1 MRNLKFSLAVA
12 ANTFLET
19 VNSRLFSFFLVFS
32 LLLVY
37 VSSVLG
43 LMAVDE
49 ERRVLTDFGLTVG
62 ELAVFSFS
70 LFLSSLAINR
80 EMETRT
86 IYLILARPVSRRT
99 YVLGKTF
106 GLYMVSAF
114 LVFSV
119 SAIHL
124 SLLFLRGFPPE
135 KIYFVSIFS
144 SVLKI
149 ALITSAALFASMLTT
164 SSFSG
169 IIISVMIWVFGHFS
183 QEIKHLA
190 EKAAGI
196 KKFIL
201 LFFMYILP
209 NFQLLNFRD
218 IPAFNSSIILALI
231 YFTCYSSVLILLS
244 CLAFEKKEF

>member
-1 MRNLKFSLAVA
+1 MRNLKFSIAVA

-19 VNSRLFSFFLVFS
+19 VNSRLFPFFLVFS

-49 ERRVLTDFGLTVG
+49 ERRVLTDFGLMIG
-62 ELAVFSFS
+62 ELTVFSFS
-70 LFLSSLAINR
+70 LFLSSMAINR
-80 EMETRT
+80 EMETKT
-86 IYLILARPVSRRT
+86 IYLVLARPIGRKT
-99 YVLGKTF
+99 YVLGRTF

-114 LVFSV
+114 LILSV

-124 SLLFLRGFPPE
+124 SLLFLRGFSPD
-135 KIYFVSIFS
+135 KMYFVAIFS
-144 SVLKI
+144 SAIKI
-149 ALITSAALFASMLTT
+149 ALITSVAIFASMVTT

-190 EKAAGI
+190 EKASGI
-196 KKFIL
+196 KKIIL
-201 LFFMYILP
+201 LFFMYTLP

-218 IPAFNSSIILALI
+218 IPAFYDNILQALV
-231 YFTCYSSVLILLS
+231 YFVCYSSILVMLAS
-244 CLAFEKKEF
+244 LAFEKKEF